1 MTDQPR
7 TVEDVKAIVEEHQ
20 LRFIRF
26 WFTDILGQLKSFSI
40 NSAELDDAFE
50 NGMGFDGSSITG
62 FNAIEESDM
71 IAMPDPTTF
80 AILPWR
86 PEEQGVGRVF
96 CDITTPERTP
106 YEGDPRH
113 VLRRALERMEQ
124 MGFDKFNVGPE
135 LEYFL
140 FKDKNGTEVLDEGGY
155 FDLTTLDAGSD
166 VRRETVI
173 ALEQLGIHVEY
184 SHHEVGPS
192 QHEVDMRYADAMKM
206 ADDCMTY
213 RITVK
218 EYAMK
223 YGWHATFM
231 PKPLF
236 GENGSGMHTHMSL
249 FKDGRNAMFDADDP
263 YFLSDIGKA
272 FIAGQL
278 KHARELSSI
287 FAQWVNSYKRL
298 VPGFEAPVYVA
309 WSRRNRSALVRVPL
323 YHPGKEQG
331 TRMELRCPD
340 PACNP
345 YLTFAALL
353 QAGLEGIEKG
363 YELPEPMEKNLY
375 HQSLFRA
382 GQNAFYDP
390 DDQYFLSD
398 VGKAFIAGQLKHARE
413 ICSIFAQWVNSY
425 KRLVPGFEAPVYVA
439 WSRRNRSAL
448 VRVPLYHPGSEKA
461 TRMELRCPDPACN
474 PYLTFAVLLQA
485 GLEGI

>member
-1 MTDQPR
+1 MPADRPQTAQ
-7 TVEDVKAIVEEHQ
+7 DVLALVRE
-20 LRFIRF
+20 RDIRF
-26 WFTDILGQLKSFSI
+26 VRLWFTDILGHLKSFSV
-40 NSAELDDAFE
+40 NAQELDQAFE
-50 NGMGFDGSSITG
+50 EGMGFDGSSITG
-62 FNAIEESDM
+62 FNPIEESDM
-71 IAMPDPTTF
+71 VAMPDPATF
-80 AILPWR
+80 AVLPWR
-86 PEEQGVGRVF
+86 PDDQGVARLF
-96 CDITTPERTP
+96 CDVLTPERTP

-113 VLRRALERMEQ
+113 VLRRAIERMKT
-124 MGFDKFNVGPE
+124 MGFDTFNVGPE

-140 FKDKNGTEVLDEGGY
+140 FRDSKGTEVLDEGGY

-166 VRRETVI
+166 VRRETVL

-192 QHEVDMRYADAMKM
+192 QHEVDMRHADALKM

-218 EYAMK
+218 EYALK

-236 GENGSGMHTHMSL
+236 GQNGSGMHTHMSL
-249 FKDGRNAMFDADDP
+249 SRDGRNAFYNADDP
-263 YFLSDIGKA
+263 YFLSAEARA

-278 KHARELSSI
+278 RHARELSAI

-298 VPGFEAPVYVA
+298 VPGYEAPTYVA

-323 YHPGKEQG
+323 YHPGRERS

-363 YELPEPMEKNLY
+363 YELPEPMEQNLY
-375 HQSLFRA
+375 HLA
-382 GQNAFYDP
+382 P
-390 DDQYFLSD
+390 DERRRL
-398 VGKAFIAGQLKHARE
+398 GIEQLPE
-413 ICSIFAQWVNSY
+413 T
-425 KRLVPGFEAPVYVA
+425 LGEAIELLA
-439 WSRRNRSAL
+439 
-448 VRVPLYHPGSEKA
+448 GSELVLRTLGEHMFNRYVEIKRREWDEYRVQV
-461 TRMELRCPDPACN
+461 TQWELDR
-474 PYLTFAVLLQA
+474 YLPVL
-485 GLEGI
+485 

>member
-1 MTDQPR
+1 MADSPTSS
-7 TVEDVKAIVEEHQ
+7 EDVKALCAERDI
-20 LRFIRF
+20 RFIRL
-26 WFTDILGQLKSFSI
+26 WFTDILGQLKSFSVGVD
-40 NSAELDDAFE
+40 ELDDAFE
-50 NGMGFDGSSITG
+50 GGMGFDGSSITG

-71 IAMPDPTTF
+71 IAMPDASTF
-80 AILPWR
+80 AVLPWR
-86 PEEQGVGRVF
+86 PDEQGVARMF
-96 CDITTPERTP
+96 CDIQTPERTP
-106 YEGDPRH
+106 YEGDPRQ
-113 VLRRALERMEQ
+113 VLRRAIARMEG
-124 MGFDKFNVGPE
+124 MGFDTFNVGPE

-140 FKDKNGTEVLDEGGY
+140 FKDSNGTEVLDQGGY

-166 VRRETVI
+166 VRRETVL

-192 QHEVDMRYADAMKM
+192 QHEVDMRYAPALKM

-236 GENGSGMHTHMSL
+236 GENGSGMHTHLSL
-249 FKDGRNAMFDADDP
+249 FKDGRNAFYDENDP

-278 KHARELSSI
+278 RHAREMSAI

-298 VPGFEAPVYVA
+298 VPGYEAPVHVA

-323 YHPGKEQG
+323 YHPGKE
-331 TRMELRCPD
+331 M
-340 PACNP
+340 
-345 YLTFAALL
+345 
-353 QAGLEGIEKG
+353 
-363 YELPEPMEKNLY
+363 
-375 HQSLFRA
+375 
-382 GQNAFYDP
+382 
-390 DDQYFLSD
+390 
-398 VGKAFIAGQLKHARE
+398 
-413 ICSIFAQWVNSY
+413 
-425 KRLVPGFEAPVYVA
+425 
-439 WSRRNRSAL
+439 
-448 VRVPLYHPGSEKA
+448 A

-485 GLEGI
+485 GLEGIEKGYELPEPMEQNLYHLSPEDRQRMGIEQLPASLGEAVELAAASELVLRTLGEHTFNRFVEIKRREWEEYRLDVSQWELDRYLAIL

>member
-1 MTDQPR
+1 MADKPTSS
-7 TVEDVKAIVEEHQ
+7 EDVKALCAERDI
-20 LRFIRF
+20 RFIRL
-26 WFTDILGQLKSFSI
+26 WFTDILGQLKSFSVGVD
-40 NSAELDDAFE
+40 ELDDAFE
-50 NGMGFDGSSITG
+50 GGMGFDGSSITG

-71 IAMPDPTTF
+71 IAMPDASTF
-80 AILPWR
+80 AVLPWR
-86 PEEQGVGRVF
+86 PEEQGVARMF
-96 CDITTPERTP
+96 CDIQTPERTP

-113 VLRRALERMEQ
+113 VLRRAIARMEG
-124 MGFDKFNVGPE
+124 MGFDTFNVGPE

-140 FKDKNGTEVLDEGGY
+140 FKDSNGTEVLDQGGY

-166 VRRETVI
+166 VRRETVL

-192 QHEVDMRYADAMKM
+192 QHEVDMRYAPALKM

-236 GENGSGMHTHMSL
+236 GENGSGMHTHLSL
-249 FKDGRNAMFDADDP
+249 FKDGRNAFYDENDP

-278 KHARELSSI
+278 RHAREMSAI

-298 VPGFEAPVYVA
+298 VPGYEAPVHVA

-323 YHPGKEQG
+323 YHPGKE
-331 TRMELRCPD
+331 M
-340 PACNP
+340 
-345 YLTFAALL
+345 
-353 QAGLEGIEKG
+353 
-363 YELPEPMEKNLY
+363 
-375 HQSLFRA
+375 
-382 GQNAFYDP
+382 
-390 DDQYFLSD
+390 
-398 VGKAFIAGQLKHARE
+398 
-413 ICSIFAQWVNSY
+413 
-425 KRLVPGFEAPVYVA
+425 
-439 WSRRNRSAL
+439 
-448 VRVPLYHPGSEKA
+448 A

-485 GLEGI
+485 GLEGIEKGYELPEPMEQNLYHLSPEDRQRMGIEQLPASLGEAVELAAASELVLRTLGEHTFKRFVEIKRREWEEYRLDVSQWELDRYLAIL